1 MCAAFFVEARAE
13 AYILLRNSVNAAK
26 PAHCSLVRKTKH
38 IRVTEPAPSG
48 LILLLRHGPRR
59 CSRHPV
65 VLEVPT
71 AILIKRWVLNPHRLV
86 MPI

>member
-38 IRVTEPAPSG
+38 IRVTELAPSG
-48 LILLLRHGPRR
+48 
-59 CSRHPV
+59 HPV